1 MIYAHASVFRD
12 DAINYLLTDPTG
24 LYVDA
29 TVGGGGHAEGICERL
44 QEGGRLICFDADADA
59 IAVARERLQQ
69 FGDRALLVH
78 ANFRNLRNELQYLGI
93 SIIQGL
99 LLDLGVSSFQ
109 LDEAEKG
116 FSFRTDAR
124 LDMRMDRGQ
133 SLSGWHVVNE
143 YDERALAAVLW
154 KYGEERNARRI
165 ARGVA
170 RARPVDTTRALS
182 EIVAAAVGKK
192 FLTKSLARVFQAI
205 RIEVNDELRNLEQVL
220 HDSVSMLSPGGRI
233 VVISYH
239 SLEDRTVKTMFR
251 KEAITSISSGHKY
264 IPDETII
271 PRLKILTRKPVV
283 PSASEIAQNPRARSA
298 KIRVAERIAP

>member
-1 MIYAHASVFRD
+1 VIYAHASVLLD
-12 DAINYLLTDPTG
+12 ETVSYLLTDPTG
-24 LYVDA
+24 VYVDA
-29 TVGGGGHAEGICERL
+29 TVGGGGHAEAMCERL
-44 QEGGRLICFDADADA
+44 QESGRLICCDADADA

-69 FGDRALLVH
+69 FGDRVLFVH
-78 ANFRNLRNELQYLGI
+78 SNFRNLRNELQHLGI
-93 SIIQGL
+93 TMIQGL

-133 SLSGWHVVNE
+133 ALSGWHVVNE
-143 YDERALAAVLW
+143 YAEPALASVLW

-165 ARGVA
+165 ARRVA

-205 RIEVNDELRNLEQVL
+205 RIEVNDELKNLEQLL

-233 VVISYH
+233 VVLSYH
-239 SLEDRTVKTMFR
+239 SLEDRAVKTMFR
-251 KEAITSISSGHKY
+251 REASTRISSGHKY
-264 IPDETII
+264 VPDETVI

-283 PSASEIAQNPRARSA
+283 ASPSEIARNPRARSA
-298 KIRVAERIAP
+298 KIRVAERIGP